1 MTGRMRWLVATAL
14 LALTLSTTG
23 TVLGHDLTPSAN
35 SPGGTLPAGGNVTY
49 KYSGFAAGSTL
60 ANTVDISL
68 EQKFH
73 DPAWNNSRIPTLS
86 YSPSGTAQVI
96 YSSATLSPCDTGSSA
111 WIQCAEVGGTSS
123 WRIYV
128 RNFGNS
134 GRPTWY
140 WDELN
145 NCSGSTCWYLKRAL
159 IHESGHAMVTFPDLS
174 GADEA
179 DSVMNGS
186 APPIAATGGNH
197 FVFRRCDEAALQL
210 NWDVADVWGTYAD
223 CFDHLTSHGG
233 LVTEL
238 SVAGSSFTRCLS
250 LPGSVSGR
258 LQIKDTTSTGSGT
271 GTYKN
276 RAKNPLAG
284 RTVRI
289 ERKPSTT
296 TNWDL
301 YSDLTTTANATGSG
315 NNWTRALPA
324 PAATG
329 TWNYRAYFDG
339 TPGEDLLADGPVTFN
354 VTWTT
359 SCPL

>member
-1 MTGRMRWLVATAL
+1 MSTRTPWLVAAAVV
-14 LALTLSTTG
+14 ALTLSTTSS
-23 TVLGHDLTPSAN
+23 VVGHDLTPSAN
-35 SPGGTLPAGGNVTY
+35 SPGGTLPAGGNITY
-49 KYSGFAAGSTL
+49 RYSGFAAGSTL
-60 ANTVDISL
+60 AETVDISL

-86 YSPSGTAQVI
+86 YWASGTAQVV
-96 YSSATLSPCDTGSSA
+96 YSTAKFSPCGTGSDQ
-111 WIQCAEVGGTSS
+111 WIQCATNGGSSS
-123 WRIYV
+123 WRIYI
-128 RNFGNS
+128 RNFGAS
-134 GRPTWY
+134 GEPTWK
-140 WDELN
+140 WQELTS
-145 NCSGSTCWYLKRAL
+145 CTAGTCWYLRRAL

-179 DSVMNGS
+179 DSVMNGN
-186 APPIAATGGNH
+186 APSIGEPGGNH
-197 FVFRRCDEAALQL
+197 FVFRRCDEAAIQL

-238 SVAGSSFTRCLS
+238 SVSGSSFTRCLS
-250 LPGSVSGR
+250 LPGSVPGR

-271 GTYKN
+271 GTYKLM
-276 RAKNPLAG
+276 AKNPLAG

-289 ERKPSTT
+289 QRKPSTSSSWT
-296 TNWDL
+296 T
-301 YSDLTTTANATGSG
+301 YAALTTTANAAATG

-324 PAATG
+324 PSSTG

-339 TPGEDLLADGPVTFN
+339 TSGEDLLADGPVNFN

-359 SCPL
+359 NCPT